1 MVLNEVVALV
11 GRADASIPNFTDP
24 WPVKDVSSPLP
35 NSECEN

>member
-24 WPVKDVSSPLP
+24 WPVKDVSSPFPCLA
-35 NSECEN
+35 SEN